1 MLFPVNTSVVM
12 VGDSLM
18 RYQYLSLTFYL
29 RHRQFPHPD
38 AHPNHVLLEKT
49 WLSWHTFMH
58 EGTKLLAPN
67 ELCDC
72 YRDDAFNFDTIY
84 ENRYYR
90 DRHNNLSINFF
101 SYVGDWFSMK
111 GRWRP
116 GDGEGNDTSRQPPSF
131 YDLPRWEY
139 KRLDAF
145 LSSFLP
151 ALRPAPSILVL
162 NSGLWH
168 DTLDDQHYALAVA
181 RAALTVADIVV
192 WKTTNCR
199 QSQVSRPA
207 LNYPLLLCSS
217 CLLDI
222 RCSPGRL
229 GRAPFCRPTSSC
241 ARSRPSRASTSA
253 GRSTT

>member
-1 MLFPVNTSVVM
+1 MLPPSSPFPLANTSIVM

-38 AHPNHVLLEKT
+38 ARPHLLLEK
-49 WLSWHTFMH
+49 SWADWHAFMH
-58 EGTKLLAPN
+58 GGTKLLAPN

-72 YRDDAFNFDTIY
+72 YRDDAYNFDAIY

-90 DRHNNLSINFF
+90 DGDRNTSVSFF

-116 GDGEGNDTSRQPPSF
+116 GGEEHNDTRREPPLF
-131 YDLPRWEY
+131 YDPPRWEY

-151 ALRPAPSILVL
+151 ALRPEPSVLVL

-168 DTLDDQHYALAVA
+168 DTLDDQHIALSVA
-181 RAALTVADIVV
+181 RAALAVADAVV

-199 QSQVSRPA
+199 LSQVCLEGPA
-207 LNYPLLLCSS
+207 TRHVP
-217 CLLDI
+217 
-222 RCSPGRL
+222 P
-229 GRAPFCRPTSSC
+229 PTH
-241 ARSRPSRASTSA
+241 T
-253 GRSTT
+253 